1 MLLKTED
8 QNILSG
14 KSYTKPE
21 VTKIVLDNSI
31 SLVMM
36 TPTPPNPPPRGRPKK
51 GEDYPFKGNDSPF
64 DSPFEGKPFS

>member
-1 MLLKTED
+1 MLLKAED

-64 DSPFEGKPFS
+64 DSPFEDKPFS